1 MPKETGI
8 KRVAENRKARHDYFI
23 DDTFEAGIAL
33 VGTEVKSLRE
43 GRINLRDSYVEV
55 RGSAHAPELFLVG
68 AHISPYDQG
77 NIWNHDP
84 LRARKLLMHR
94 HEIERLA
101 TQGPR
106 EGLHRRADQGVLQGR
121 ARQGR
126 DRSRRAARSSTT
138 SATTWPT
145 RTPSGTCSVP
155 SAAAGKTGGRSRR
168 HFAAPAGR
176 VRGRRSWTR

>member
-1 MPKETGI
+1 MSGDATETGI

-23 DDTFEAGIAL
+23 DDTFEAGIVL

-84 LRARKLLMHR
+84 LRVRKLLMHR

-101 TQGPR
+101 VKVR
-106 EGLHRRADQGVLQGR
+106 EKGYTIVPTKVYLKDGR
-121 ARQGR
+121 AKIEVGLGR
-126 DRSRRAARSSTT
+126 GKKLYDKRHDMADKDAKRDMQRAL
-138 SATTWPT
+138 
-145 RTPSGTCSVP
+145 
-155 SAAAGKTGGRSRR
+155 
-168 HFAAPAGR
+168 
-176 VRGRRSWTR
+176 RGRGEDRR

>member
-1 MPKETGI
+1 MTRETGI

-33 VGTEVKSLRE
+33 AGTEVKSIRE

-55 RGSAHAPELFLVG
+55 KGSAHAPELFLNG

-84 LRARKLLMHR
+84 LRERKLLMHR

-101 TQGPR
+101 VKVR
-106 EGLHRRADQGVLQGR
+106 EKGYTIVPTKVYLRDGR
-121 ARQGR
+121 AKVEVGLGR
-126 DRSRRAARSSTT
+126 GKKLYDKRHDMADKDAKRDMQRAL
-138 SATTWPT
+138 
-145 RTPSGTCSVP
+145 
-155 SAAAGKTGGRSRR
+155 
-168 HFAAPAGR
+168 
-176 VRGRRSWTR
+176 RGRGEDRR

>member
-43 GRINLRDSYVEV
+43 GRISLRDSYVEV
-55 RGSAHAPELFLVG
+55 RGSAHAPELFLVS

-84 LRARKLLMHR
+84 LRARKLLLHR
-94 HEIERLA
+94 AEIEKIA
-101 TQGPR
+101 GKVR
-106 EGLHRRADQGVLQGR
+106 EKGYTVVPTKVYFKDGR
-121 ARQGR
+121 AKVEIGLARGKKLYDKRHDMADR
-126 DRSRRAARSSTT
+126 DAKRDIERAL
-138 SATTWPT
+138 
-145 RTPSGTCSVP
+145 
-155 SAAAGKTGGRSRR
+155 
-168 HFAAPAGR
+168 
-176 VRGRRSWTR
+176 RGRGEDRR